1 MAVIDRAVV
10 KERLPMIVRSVNRL
24 EKLAREPRDAD

>member
-1 MAVIDRAVV
+1 MAVIDRAMV
-10 KERLPMIVRSVNRL
+10 KERLTMNVRSVNRL